1 LRNKIQLFYTES
13 FYVTFNQSSS
23 ERSER
28 SVRLETNLRSERV
41 RYVFERETNMHALKR
56 LIGLISL

>member
-28 SVRLETNLRSERV
+28 SVRFETNLRSERV